1 MNNSLTKILYGY
13 VFIFLSIRIGIDIL
27 ADPIGY
33 FLIAVGCYKIG
44 EHFMDG
50 KIAAYLAFGL
60 LFLSFPTV
68 FIDLNLVESGPWF
81 YYGNV
86 LFTGEI
92 VLTFYLFRMLL
103 SIAESNRNS
112 PLKERTQRLFNFY
125 MPANLLLLALTA
137 ILIVFEIESIQFL
150 AIVLLLILLGL
161 NIALLFL
168 VNAFRKAVRDEEP
181 PSIAFKESGGEI

>member
-1 MNNSLTKILYGY
+1 M
-13 VFIFLSIRIGIDIL
+13 

-44 EHFMDG
+44 EHFVDG
-50 KIAAYLAFGL
+50 KIAAYLSFGL

-81 YYGNV
+81 YYGNM

-92 VLTFYLFRMLL
+92 VLTFYLFRMLQ
-103 SIAESNRNS
+103 SISESNGNS

-125 MPANLLLLALTA
+125 MPANLLMLAVTA
-137 ILIVFEIESIQFL
+137 FLIVFEIESIQFL

-161 NIALLFL
+161 NIAFLFL
-168 VNAFRKAVRDEEP
+168 VNAFRKAVSDEKP
-181 PSIAFKESGGEI
+181 PSIEFKENGGEI